1 MTTHETTKRMIDVF
15 KSDKNQNMYIQ
26 NNVWTFYVTLL

>member
-1 MTTHETTKRMIDVF
+1 MKQQKNDQHVF